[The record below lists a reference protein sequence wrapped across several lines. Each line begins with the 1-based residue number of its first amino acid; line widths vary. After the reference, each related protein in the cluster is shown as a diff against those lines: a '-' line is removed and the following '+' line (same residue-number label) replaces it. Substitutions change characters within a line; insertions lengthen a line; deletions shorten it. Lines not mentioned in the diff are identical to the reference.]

1 MTMQHPF
8 TLNLIDGNTTR
19 IDDVSNWT
27 IAEQTKP

>member
-8 TLNLIDGNTTR
+8 TRNLTDGKTTR
-19 IDDVSNWT
+19 IYDVSNWT